1 MSLISGQYTSEAQ
14 YLSNIC
20 NEKSGTLHE
29 TFNLTQ
35 TSQTVWGVA
44 TDWCKAAQTSRVTRL
59 VLKGQLSQVD
69 RVLATPVIDLSG
81 FHTNPTIKYPT
92 AFKQSPLCFRLNQ
105 RDSGFREGGFGRIG
119 WVIPR
124 QTSAVVR
131 VSGFI
136 TSVIAAGTG
145 VLGVV
150 FFCKSSF

>member
-14 YLSNIC
+14 YLTNIC

-92 AFKQSPLCFRLNQ
+92 AFKQAPLCFRLNQ

-119 WVIPR
+119 WVILR
-124 QTSAVVR
+124 QTKR
-131 VSGFI
+131 G
-136 TSVIAAGTG
+136 G
-145 VLGVV
+145 
-150 FFCKSSF
+150 SSDEPHHP